1 MSNTYEAVNDQGS
14 VVTTGDIAGNHVGE
28 SLAKMPPES
37 QCYMTCDIN
46 KKNAHNFIKYIYIYL
61 ESTCGGSWW
70 GDHIYIYIHIDIK
83 LATTASNVHMYQCH
97 QMPALLSAPSWS
109 RDVKSQNIH

>member
-46 KKNAHNFIKYIYIYL
+46 KKNAHNFIKYIYIYIWNQHV
-61 ESTCGGSWW
+61 GGR
-70 GDHIYIYIHIDIK
+70 GGVTIYIYIYI
-83 LATTASNVHMYQCH
+83 
-97 QMPALLSAPSWS
+97 
-109 RDVKSQNIH
+109 